1 MIFSIGFNHFDIR
14 RYEQVFRELTLGLAN
29 LSLTLKRENGFG
41 TGDTDGAENTGGTN
55 TATIVLIIATALL
68 ALILVCLV
76 VTYFIRVSK

>member
-1 MIFSIGFNHFDIR
+1 
-14 RYEQVFRELTLGLAN
+14 LAN
-29 LSLTLKRENGFG
+29 FSLTLKRENGFG
-41 TGDTDGAENTGGTN
+41 TGEMGLPEDESGAS